1 MLTKTQSTTKQPT
14 PQQHP
19 STPNGHSP
27 ASAVTIGSYLA
38 TRLEQIGL
46 KHHFAVAGDYNLVLL
61 DQLLLNENMRQV
73 CCCNELNCGYA
84 AEGYARAHGAAA
96 CVVTYSVGALSAF
109 NAIASA
115 YAESLPVIL
124 ISGSPNTND
133 LNADHLLHHTLGTL
147 NFRYQFEMARHITCE
162 AVAITRPE
170 EAPSL
175 IDKAMRAAFRN
186 RKPVYIEIPCNLSNA
201 LCSAPGPRA
210 SLLDLPESDPAS
222 LAAAVNA
229 AGAFLRKAIRPILL
243 AGPRLR
249 SYGGVTA
256 FRDLAE
262 AIGCGVAVM
271 PSAKSF
277 FPEEHAQ
284 FVGVYLGSVSS
295 PGCNALVESAD
306 AVLAAGPIFNDYT
319 TVGWSAQPAASKT
332 IHVDPDRVHVA
343 GVTYGDVFLHEFLA
357 ALAEAAKKNTKNA
370 TTLIEFRRT
379 RVETAQP
386 SPPKPDAP
394 LTRAEMCRQI
404 QDVIHRDTT
413 LIVETGDSWFN
424 GFNMALPDGA
434 KFEIEMQYGSIG
446 WSVPATFGYALAAP
460 DRRIVLMVGDGSF
473 QLTAQEVCQMVRL
486 KLPVII
492 FLINNRGYTIEVEIH
507 DGPYN
512 NIKNWDYAG
521 IMKVFNSTDGDGR
534 GFRATTGRELAAAI
548 NGALDNKAGPTLIEC
563 TIDRDDCTKQLMEWG
578 SRVAAAN
585 GRPPRHA

>member
-1 MLTKTQSTTKQPT
+1 MIIAPRSRTRPAALQRSSTAN
-14 PQQHP
+14 HN
-19 STPNGHSP
+19 SS

-38 TRLEQIGL
+38 SRLEQIGL
-46 KHHFAVAGDYNLVLL
+46 KHHFAVAGDYNLALL
-61 DQLLLNENMRQV
+61 DQLLLNKSISQV
-73 CCCNELNCGYA
+73 YCCNELNCGFA

-133 LNADHLLHHTLGTL
+133 LGAYHLLHHTLGTL
-147 NFRYQFEMARHITCE
+147 NYRYQFDMARHITCE
-162 AVAITRPE
+162 AVSITHPE
-170 EAPSL
+170 EAPWL
-175 IDKAMRAAFRN
+175 IDKAIGAAFRN
-186 RKPVYIEIPCNLSNA
+186 RKPVYIELPCNLSEA
-201 LCSAPGPRA
+201 LCSPPGPRA
-210 SLLDLPESDPAS
+210 SFLDLPKSDPRS
-222 LAAAVNA
+222 LAAAVDA
-229 AGAFLRKAIRPILL
+229 ASAFLQRAVRPILL
-243 AGPRLR
+243 AGSKLR
-249 SYGGVTA
+249 SYGGTRA

-262 AIGCGVAVM
+262 AVGCAVAVM
-271 PSAKSF
+271 PGAKGF
-277 FPEEHAQ
+277 FPEEHGQ

-295 PGCNALVESAD
+295 PGCSEVLESAD
-306 AVLAAGPIFNDYT
+306 AVVAAGPIFNDYT
-319 TVGWSAQPAASKT
+319 TVGWSSQPPVSKT

-343 GVTYGDVFLHEFLA
+343 GVTYNDVFLHEFLA
-357 ALAEAAKKNTKNA
+357 ALAGSAKKHPSNA

-379 RVETAQP
+379 RVETA
-386 SPPKPDAP
+386 KPAIADPGNA

-404 QDVIHRDTT
+404 QDVIDRDTT

-424 GFNMALPDGA
+424 GFSMALPDGA
-434 KFEIEMQYGSIG
+434 QFEIEMQYGHIG

-521 IMKVFNSTDGDGR
+521 IMAVFNSSDGDGR
-534 GFRATTGRELAAAI
+534 GFRATTGKELTAAI
-548 NGALDNKAGPTLIEC
+548 KEALAHQTGPTLIEC
-563 TIDRDDCTKQLMEWG
+563 TIDRDDCTKQLMQWG
-578 SRVAAAN
+578 NRVATAN
-585 GRPPRHA
+585 GRPSQRA